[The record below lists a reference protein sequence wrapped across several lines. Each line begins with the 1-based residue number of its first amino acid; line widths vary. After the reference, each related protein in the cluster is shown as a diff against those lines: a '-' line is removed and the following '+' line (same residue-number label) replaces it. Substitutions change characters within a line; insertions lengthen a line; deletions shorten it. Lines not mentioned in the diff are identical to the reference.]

1 MIRKETEMRASRL
14 IGLVCGLVFLAFLGG
29 ALGQE
34 KYPNRPIEVVV
45 PMGPGGSADIG
56 ARIYAE
62 QLAKELKVP
71 VTVVNRAGGTG
82 IQGSTYVK
90 RARPDGYTLLGTTY
104 TGLTISPVLSEEETY
119 DSLKDFI
126 PLGHFASTPNVFDV
140 KIDSPFQ
147 TLSQL
152 VEYARKNPGK
162 LKSGCGGGIGT
173 EGYFNLQILCANN
186 GIKIVAIPFKS
197 GGEGLPALLGGH
209 VDMLSQTL
217 ATDGPHIKAG
227 KFRCLAITSK
237 KRHPDFPDIPT
248 TAELGYPYANFEVMM
263 GLLAPAGVPQ
273 AVLNVLIPAA
283 ERAFKNPEVIQRGT
297 QAMLTVEYMNPEEQ
311 HKFLASQ
318 IQIVKKVALDANLM
332 KK

>member
-1 MIRKETEMRASRL
+1 MARKETRMKGYRFC
-14 IGLVCGLVFLAFLGG
+14 GLVCGLTFLAFLGG
-29 ALGQE
+29 TQAQE

-45 PMGPGGSADIG
+45 PFGPGGSADIG
-56 ARIYAE
+56 ARVYCE

-90 RARPDGYTLLGTTY
+90 KARQDGYTLLGTTY
-104 TGLTISPVLSEEETY
+104 TALTITPVLSEEVTY
-119 DSLKDFI
+119 DPLKDFI

-140 KIDSPFQ
+140 KSDSPFQ
-147 TLSQL
+147 TLSEL

-173 EGYFNLQILCANN
+173 EGYFNLQILCANT
-186 GIKIVAIPFKS
+186 GIKIVGIPFKS

-217 ATDGPHIKAG
+217 ATDSPHIKAG

-237 KRHPDFPDIPT
+237 KRHPDFPNIPT

-263 GLLAPAGVPQ
+263 GLFAPNGVSQP
-273 AVLNVLIPAA
+273 VLNALIPAV
-283 ERAFKNPEVIQRGT
+283 EKTFKNPEVVHRAT
-297 QAMLTVEYMNPEEQ
+297 QAMLTVEYMGPDEQ

-318 IQIVKKVALDANLM
+318 IQIVKKVAKDANM
-332 KK
+332 IKK